1 VLNSLNTRRNTGLT
15 SDNHPYN
22 AIDREQFWTGLNNC
36 WLYALA
42 QRNDVN
48 DESERLT
55 NEFLFELRDQ
65 LIAWAD
71 KLEPFGLVDY
81 EMGLWEAEIVEA
93 VDANLALQY
102 AAAQAVMASQVAA
115 QPSSQPMIKNEMCI
129 LPPTASCDR
138 FESAKPIMRMKGN
151 SPRNAEVLIS
161 RQKDSD
167 MPSIIIPDTD
177 NDNDSE
183 FSSPSHLV
191 TSLGMVGGDVRLD
204 NVFSV
209 NIKDEMLD
217 A

>member
-1 VLNSLNTRRNTGLT
+1 MT

-65 LIAWAD
+65 LIVWAD

-81 EMGLWEAEIVEA
+81 EMGLWETEIVEA

-102 AAAQAVMASQVAA
+102 AAAQAAMASQVAA
-115 QPSSQPMIKNEMCI
+115 QPSSQPMTKSEMCI
-129 LPPTASCDR
+129 LPPTGSCDR
-138 FESAKPIMRMKGN
+138 FESAKPIMRLKSH
-151 SPRNAEVLIS
+151 SPPNAEGLIS
-161 RQKDSD
+161 RQEDSD
-167 MPSIIIPDTD
+167 LPSIIIPDVD
-177 NDNDSE
+177 NDDDSD

-191 TSLGMVGGDVRLD
+191 TNLGMVGGDVRLD